1 MNIPFNK
8 IYYGEEEIEAV
19 IDSLKRG
26 QISADGYYTRE
37 VERLLEKKLKAF
49 KVITTTSCTHALEM
63 ACILSGLK
71 SGDEVIIPS
80 FTFPSTANAV
90 LITGATPVFTEI
102 EEKTLNIDV
111 NNIEKNINE
120 KTRAII
126 LVHYGGISCDMDKIK
141 DLAKKYNLI
150 IIEDAAQAL
159 GGKYKDEYLG
169 TIGDFGCFSFH
180 QTKNFI
186 CGEGGAL
193 LINRDDE
200 EKLNKAMIL
209 RQKGTNRDKFIK
221 GQVDKY
227 NWVEYGS
234 SYAPSDMLMAF
245 LFAQLN
251 KIDEITEKR
260 RNICSFYKNEID
272 KDLKAKIVSYFN
284 VPDYCS
290 SNYHLFYILLEN
302 EDIRDKVIDRLKE
315 KEIEAYFHY
324 LPLHSSPMGIS
335 LGYKAGDLKITERV
349 SSSLLRLPLYNEMTI
364 DEASKVM
371 EALKEVL

>member
-1 MNIPFNK
+1 MKIPFNK

-26 QISADGYYTRE
+26 QISSDGYYTRA
-37 VERLLEKKLKAF
+37 VETLLEKKLNAF

-71 SGDEVIIPS
+71 SGDQVIIPS

-90 LITGATPVFTEI
+90 LLTGATPVFAEI

-111 NNIEKNINE
+111 DKIEKNINE
-120 KTRAII
+120 KTKAII

-141 DLAKKYNLI
+141 HIAKIYNLI

-159 GGKYKDEYLG
+159 GGKYKDKFLG

-221 GQVDKY
+221 GQIDKY
-227 NWVEYGS
+227 NWVDYGS

-245 LFAQLN
+245 LFAQLS
-251 KIDEITEKR
+251 KMDEIIEKR
-260 RNICSFYKNEID
+260 RIICIFYKDEIE
-272 KDLKAKIVSYFN
+272 KNLKSKVVSYFN
-284 VPDYCS
+284 IPDYCS
-290 SNYHLFYILLEN
+290 SNYHLFYILLESK
-302 EDIRDKVIDRLKE
+302 DIRDKVINRLKE

-335 LGYKAGDLKITERV
+335 LGYKSEDFKITEKIN
-349 SSSLLRLPLYNEMTI
+349 SSLLRLPLYNDMTI
-364 DEASKVM
+364 NEASIVM